1 MQRRGGVMGG
11 AGQAA
16 KAEVVRALHRGS
28 PLLLMANPRDAVE
41 PAIGRPEMP
50 RFMAER

>member
-1 MQRRGGVMGG
+1 MGR
-11 AGQAA
+11 AEQAA
-16 KAEVVRALHRGS
+16 KAEAVRALHRGA

-41 PAIGRPEMP
+41 PAIGRLEMP